1 MAGTSEEQTVWTV
14 GKLLSWTT
22 QWFQQRQV
30 EGGRLAAELLLARAM
45 NCRKID
51 LYTRYDTQPTDEQR
65 AAFRELVQK
74 AGEHTPIAYLL
85 GSREFFSLEFQVT
98 PAVLIPRPETEAL
111 AQCMIDLCRSAPGR
125 QWRIL
130 DLGTGSGCVAVAVA
144 KYAANAILVASDVS
158 ADALAVAQANIE
170 RHGLGD
176 RIRTI
181 LADGLALPP
190 DCIPEG
196 GFDAVVSNPPYIS
209 EPVYKGLPP
218 NIRDHEPRV
227 ALVPPGSDGLEMYRR
242 FASEAPKVLA
252 FQGRLLAEIGH
263 DQLTAVREIFAA
275 AGRWIFIGT
284 HRDKSDPYER
294 VVELQV
300 GKPAETD
307 CQTAGTAR

>member
-1 MAGTSEEQTVWTV
+1 MASTSEEQTVWTV

-51 LYTRYDTQPTDEQR
+51 LYTRYDTQPSDEQR

-111 AQCMIDLCRSAPGR
+111 AQRMIDLCRSAPDR

-130 DLGTGSGCVAVAVA
+130 DLGTGSGCVAVAIA
-144 KYAANAILVASDVS
+144 RYAANASLVASDVS

-181 LADGLALPP
+181 LADGLVLPP

-218 NIRDHEPRV
+218 NIREHEPRV
-227 ALVPPGSDGLEMYRR
+227 ALVPPGGDGLEMYRR
-242 FASEAPKVLA
+242 FAAEAPKVLA
-252 FQGRLLAEIGH
+252 AGGRLLAEIGH
-263 DQLTAVREIFAA
+263 DQLTAVREIFQST
-275 AGRWIFIGT
+275 GRWTFIGT

-294 VVELQV
+294 VVEFQL
-300 GKPAETD
+300 A
-307 CQTAGTAR
+307 